1 MPTTS
6 RQCAKPDRLTR
17 LAPQLTTLALTLL
30 TLSAPARALDYI
42 WQGGGGFWDDAS
54 RWTLLGVPGSG
65 DSATINFT
73 GTGSL
78 LVRDAR
84 SVGTLFFNGGNLA
97 SAAMLSV
104 DTLRFNGGSFG
115 STAAQSGGV
124 MNVNGAASF
133 NGAGNQAIDYSH
145 IVNLNGNSTWSA
157 GNGQLFVSPAY
168 TQGISYPAAQLN
180 IAAGTTFTDAGAA
193 SASGVKTLGGG
204 AVNNIGT
211 YRREG
216 LGETYAFGFN
226 NSGTLDIASGN
237 FVFASS
243 NNTANSSGLIKV
255 ASGSTLLLLSHVNFT
270 AGSVQNNGLVRQFG
284 SGVVVGGN
292 TVIGGAWQLDAGGTR
307 FEGTHSVSSLV
318 LGGALAT
325 GPGVLNTGTL
335 TFTAGTFGGSGS
347 QSGGTLNVSGN
358 AMFNGASNQAID
370 YSHIVNLNGNASWS
384 AGNGRLIVG
393 SAYSQGNTAY
403 PASQLNIAAG
413 TTFTD
418 AGAASATGFKTLGLG
433 GAVNNNGTYR
443 RQGLGETY
451 AGGFNNNGTLDIAS
465 GNFSFASGNF
475 SSSSSGV
482 IKVASGSTLYLAN
495 VTFTAGSVQNNGLV
509 QQYAGSVVV
518 GSGAVIGGA
527 WQVDAGSSRFE
538 GTHNVASLVI
548 NGGLLTG
555 PGVLSTGS
563 LAFNGGTFGGSG
575 SQSGGTLNV
584 AGLASF
590 NGASA
595 MDLNYSHIV
604 NLNGNAVWS
613 AGNGRLIV
621 GSAYSQ
627 GNTAY
632 PASQLNIAAGTT
644 FTDAGAAS
652 AAGFKTLG
660 LGGAVNNNGIYRRQG
675 LGETYAGGFNNIGTL
690 DLAAG
695 AMLVDAAFRNTGTV
709 EIASG
714 ARLAATSGAFTN
726 AGLMRGLG
734 TVKTLNVN
742 TALNNIGTLDPGLTN
757 MPGTLTIDGN
767 LVSDSTGRLRIDLF
781 GAGIGDRLAVSG
793 SALWLGD
800 LDVFAAAGASFTLG
814 ETYVVASFAQR
825 ANNSVFDR
833 VNFNGFTD
841 TAFSVEYSAQTI
853 SLRVTAVPEP
863 ATWALALLSAPL
875 LAAALRRRRQA
886 CAA

>member
-1 MPTTS
+1 MQIPS
-6 RQCAKPDRLTR
+6 PQRSGPGHSTR
-17 LAPQLTTLALTLL
+17 LAPRLTTLALALL
-30 TLSAPARALDYI
+30 TLSAPADALDYV
-42 WQGGGGFWDDAS
+42 WQGGGGFWDDPAK
-54 RWTLLGVPGSG
+54 WTLLGVPGSA
-65 DSATINFT
+65 DSATVNFT
-73 GTGSL
+73 STGSL
-78 LVRDAR
+78 LVRDPR
-84 SVGTLFFNGGNLA
+84 SVGTLFLNGGKLA
-97 SAAMLSV
+97 SSSTVSV
-104 DTLRFNGGSFG
+104 STLHFSGGTFG
-115 STAAQSGGV
+115 STAAQNGGV
-124 MNVNGAASF
+124 MNVSGIASF
-133 NGAGNQAIDYSH
+133 NGA
-145 IVNLNGNSTWSA
+145 
-157 GNGQLFVSPAY
+157 
-168 TQGISYPAAQLN
+168 AAM
-180 IAAGTTFTDAGAA
+180 D
-193 SASGVKTLGGG
+193 
-204 AVNNIGT
+204 
-211 YRREG
+211 
-216 LGETYAFGFN
+216 
-226 NSGTLDIASGN
+226 
-237 FVFASS
+237 
-243 NNTANSSGLIKV
+243 
-255 ASGSTLLLLSHVNFT
+255 
-270 AGSVQNNGLVRQFG
+270 
-284 SGVVVGGN
+284 
-292 TVIGGAWQLDAGGTR
+292 
-307 FEGTHSVSSLV
+307 
-318 LGGALAT
+318 
-325 GPGVLNTGTL
+325 
-335 TFTAGTFGGSGS
+335 
-347 QSGGTLNVSGN
+347 
-358 AMFNGASNQAID
+358 ID

-384 AGNGRLIVG
+384 SGNGRLIVG

-418 AGAASATGFKTLGLG
+418 AGAASATSFKTLGLG

-695 AMLVDAAFRNTGTV
+695 AMLVNAAFRNTGTV